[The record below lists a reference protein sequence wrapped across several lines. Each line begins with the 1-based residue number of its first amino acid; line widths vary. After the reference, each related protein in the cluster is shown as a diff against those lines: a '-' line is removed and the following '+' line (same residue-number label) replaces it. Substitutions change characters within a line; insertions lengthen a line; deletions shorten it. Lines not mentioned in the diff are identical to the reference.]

1 MKKLV
6 VCIVGVGLLLF
17 YSSPWGAAA
26 KRGGAV
32 VPAHP
37 SFMKAPEMW
46 SIVAARPRVER
57 KLEGRAVSGVVP
69 HHLLAG
75 RLIGDFFAAL
85 SRQKPKRIVLIGPN
99 HYNRGA
105 PIITGRWSWDTPCGR
120 VEADQKAVDLLM
132 STGIAVCDDAVLSR
146 EHSVGNLMPF
156 VKYYLPEAR
165 VVPVVLHHNVGREEV
180 ERMLKTLAPVQDS
193 RTVVVASVD
202 FSHYLPRAEAE
213 KKDRVT
219 LRCMKRFDYPALLRM
234 GNDHLDSPAALVC
247 AMRRAEMERARKLEV
262 LGHTNSGI
270 ILHNHEI
277 QSTSYFTILYTKEE
291 NS

>member
-57 KLEGRAVSGVVP
+57 KMEGRVVSGVVP

-85 SRQKPKRIVLIGPN
+85 SQQKPKRIILIGPN
-99 HYNRGA
+99 HYNRGV

-132 STGIAVCDDAVLSR
+132 SAGIAVCDDAVLSR

-165 VVPVVLHHNVGREEV
+165 VVPVVMHRNVGEKEV
-180 ERMLKTLAPVQDS
+180 QGLLATLKPVLDR

-202 FSHYLPRAEAE
+202 FSHYLTAGQAEE
-213 KKDRVT
+213 KDRIT
-219 LRCMKRFDYPALLRM
+219 LRCMKRFDYSVLFRM
-234 GNDHLDSPAALVC
+234 GNDHLDAPAALVC
-247 AMRRAEMERARKLEV
+247 AMRRAEMEGARKLEV
-262 LGHTNSGI
+262 LGHTNSGML
-270 ILHNHEI
+270 LHNYQI
-277 QSTSYFTILYTKEE
+277 QSTSYFTILYIKEG